1 MRSLFSYSL
10 IIARRDFLAVVA
22 TPTFLLFLLAPLFM
36 IVLAALGGSGASQVA
51 VSSANAARIAVIAA
65 PSDVEDIKT
74 ANEALRGLTGRFAG
88 PPELEVIVT
97 KADAAQEA
105 QSLIASPKTDYY
117 AVMHGPLDK
126 PTIAH
131 REMARNSSAFLTSL
145 ANEVLRERKTGTG
158 FGTVLTTPTMTVIK
172 PKDSSVGGRQMTAYL
187 SVFVVFFL
195 TLLLAGQAV
204 GMLAEEKSNK
214 VIEILAA
221 AVPLEAVF
229 LGKLVGMFGVA
240 VLFVSFWG
248 GMIGLAVLALPD
260 LARLA
265 TLAPA
270 VGLPIFI
277 ALCAAYFTMAYMLL
291 GAVFLGVGGQAG
303 TMREVQML
311 SLPVTIFMVAMFG
324 MSSAGANNPGSTLA
338 TFTQWFPFSS
348 PYAMTARAATD
359 PAVLP
364 HIMALVWQALWVA
377 ITIWV
382 AARLFRVGVL
392 KSGSWKSAFGF
403 GRSIASSG

>member
-1 MRSLFSYSL
+1 MKSLFSYSL
-10 IIARRDFLAVVA
+10 IIARRDFLAVVG

-36 IVLAALGGSGASQVA
+36 IVMAALGGSGASQVA
-51 VSSANAARIAVIAA
+51 VSSAKAARIAVIAA
-65 PSDVEDIKT
+65 PVDVEDIKT
-74 ANEALRGLTGRFAG
+74 ADEALRGLTGRFAG
-88 PPELEVIVT
+88 PPALAVIVT
-97 KADAAQEA
+97 KSDAAKEA
-105 QSLIASPKTDYY
+105 QSLITSTKTDYY

-126 PTIAH
+126 PQIAH
-131 REMARNSSAFLTSL
+131 REMARGSSTFLAAL
-145 ANEVLRERKTGTG
+145 ANEVVRERKTGTG
-158 FGTVLTTPTMTVIK
+158 FGTELSKPSMTVIK

-270 VGLPIFI
+270 VGLPTFI
-277 ALCAAYFTMAYMLL
+277 ALCALYFTMAYMLL

-324 MSSAGANNPGSTLA
+324 MSSAGANSPGSTLA

-364 HIMALVWQALWVA
+364 HIMALIWQAIWVA

-403 GRSIASSG
+403 GRSSANSV

>member
-1 MRSLFSYSL
+1 MKSLFSYSL

-51 VSSANAARIAVIAA
+51 VTSANAARIAVIAA
-65 PSDVEDIKT
+65 PADVEDIK
-74 ANEALRGLTGRFAG
+74 AADIALRGLTGRFAG

-97 KADAAQEA
+97 KADPAKEA
-105 QSLIASPKTDYY
+105 EALIISPKTDYY

-126 PTIAH
+126 PSIAH
-131 REMARNSSAFLTSL
+131 RELARNSAAFLSSL
-145 ANEVLRERKTGTG
+145 ANEVMRERKTGTG
-158 FGTVLTTPTMTVIK
+158 FGAELSKPTLTAIQRK
-172 PKDSSVGGRQMTAYL
+172 ESSAGGRQMTAYL

-240 VLFVSFWG
+240 VLFVTFWAS
-248 GMIGLAVLALPD
+248 MAGLAVLAIPG

-270 VGLPIFI
+270 VGLPTFI
-277 ALCAAYFTMAYMLL
+277 ALCALYFTMAYMLL

-324 MSSAGANNPGSTLA
+324 MSSAGANSPGSTLA

-364 HIMALVWQALWVA
+364 HIMALAWQAIWVA

-403 GRSIASSG
+403 GRSAAN

>member
-1 MRSLFSYSL
+1 MKSLFAYSL

-51 VSSANAARIAVIAA
+51 VTSANAARIAVIAA
-65 PSDVEDIKT
+65 PADVEDIKS
-74 ANEALRGLTGRFAG
+74 ADKALRSLTGRFAG

-97 KADAAQEA
+97 KVDAAKEA
-105 QSLIASPKTDYY
+105 ESLIISPKTDYY
-117 AVMHGPLDK
+117 AVMHGALDK
-126 PTIAH
+126 PQIAH
-131 REMARNSSAFLTSL
+131 REMARGSSAFLSSL
-145 ANEVLRERKTGTG
+145 ANEVMRKRKTGTG
-158 FGTVLTTPTMTVIK
+158 FDAELSKPTMTIIQRR
-172 PKDSSVGGRQMTAYL
+172 DSSVGGRQMTAYL
-187 SVFVVFFL
+187 SVFLVFFL

-248 GMIGLAVLALPD
+248 GMAGLAVLALPD

-270 VGLPIFI
+270 VGLPTFMV
-277 ALCAAYFTMAYMLL
+277 LCALYFTMAYMLL

-359 PAVLP
+359 PALLP
-364 HIMALVWQALWVA
+364 HIMALIWQAIWVA

-403 GRSIASSG
+403 GRSTAKGA